1 MSQLLIP
8 IAGTVA
14 AYILFYLA
22 KVIHVELTSPLRS
35 LPGPK
40 GANVVLGHFR
50 QIDKDP
56 TLTLKWRAEYGTNF
70 QFRGLFNGRE
80 LWTADTKALNHI
92 LTCDHLYQKGPVSQR
107 FVKDLLGGGLLAVE
121 GEAHRRQNPAFGVP
135 QIRALTEIFHQ
146 KSVQLRDIWM
156 QQLASDPRID
166 VFAGLRKAALDMIG
180 SAAFNYEFNALD
192 TDSDDSLPNELHEAF
207 TQLLHSPQA
216 QRQNLVRF
224 AQALFPVLRFLVRKR
239 LTLAPSLCPI
249 LLIPRGW
256 VLQPLPGRKFVRDA
270 RTKML
275 RIASQLLAQS
285 KAALKTSGEG
295 KNTLRD
301 RDLLSMM
308 VSANLAKDLP
318 EEQRLSDADVIAQIP
333 TFFVAGHE
341 TTSTATAW
349 ALHALSLNPGVQKKL
364 REELLSLP
372 NDSPTMDEL
381 NSLPYLES
389 VVREAM
395 RVHAPVEYT
404 ARTAMQDDILPLS
417 RRYPDRHGQAY
428 SSIVIRKGTTIRLP
442 ITAVHLEQDIWG
454 PDAADFRPERWER
467 LPEAVSS
474 IPGVWGNL
482 LTFIAGPHNCLG
494 FRFAVVEM
502 KVLLFTLVRAF
513 EFGPALLEGGIGY
526 TATPV
531 KRPVVNNEPEKGSQ
545 LPLVVTPYVR

>member
-1 MSQLLIP
+1 MSTQSQLLIP
-8 IAGTVA
+8 IAGTLA
-14 AYILFYLA
+14 AYVLFYLG
-22 KVIHVELTSPLRS
+22 KVVYEELTSPLRN

-50 QIDKDP
+50 QID
-56 TLTLKWRAEYGTNF
+56 
-70 QFRGLFNGRE
+70 GRE

-92 LTCDHLYQKGPVSQR
+92 LACDHLYQKGPVAER

-121 GEAHRRQNPAFGVP
+121 GEAHKRQASTIICCFDTLFPSDVSSEEDIFPFQNPAFGVP
-135 QIRALTEIFHQ
+135 QIRALTEIFLQ
-146 KSVQLRDIWM
+146 KSFQLRDIWM
-156 QQLASDPRID
+156 QELSEDPRID

-192 TDSDDSLPNELHEAF
+192 PDPDGKLPNELHEAL
-207 TQLLHSPQA
+207 THLLHSPQA
-216 QRQNLVRF
+216 QRQNVVRF
-224 AQALFPVLRFLVRKR
+224 AQAIFPVLRFL
-239 LTLAPSLCPI
+239 
-249 LLIPRGW
+249 
-256 VLQPLPGRKFVRDA
+256 PLPGRKFVHDA
-270 RTKML
+270 RTKMI

-285 KAALKTSGEG
+285 KDAVKASGEG
-295 KNTLRD
+295 KNSLRD
-301 RDLLSMM
+301 RDLLSLM
-308 VSANLAKDLP
+308 VNANLATDLP

-349 ALHALSLNPGVQKKL
+349 ALYALSLDSRVQTKL
-364 REELLSLP
+364 REELLSLSI
-372 NDSPTMDEL
+372 DRPTMDEL

-389 VVREAM
+389 VVREVM

-404 ARTAMQDDILPLS
+404 SRTAMKDDVLPLS
-417 RRYPDRHGQAY
+417 KHYIDQHGQTY
-428 SSIVIRKGTTIRLP
+428 NSISIHEGTTIRLP
-442 ITAVHLEQDIWG
+442 IRAVHLDQDIWG
-454 PDAADFRPERWER
+454 PDVMEFRPERWEH
-467 LPEAVSS
+467 LPEAVLS

-513 EFGPALLEGGIGY
+513 EFRPALPEGGIGY

-531 KRPVVNNEPEKGSQ
+531 KHPVVNSEPEKGSQ
-545 LPLVVTPYVR
+545 LPLVVTPYAH